1 MRSASI
7 SAFLSCALRTLSSR
21 AISCS
26 SASAASARDRADNA
40 ERDAWARAVLE
51 ALPAP
56 SHN

>member
-1 MRSASI
+1 MLSASI
-7 SAFLSCALRTLSSR
+7 SAFLSCALRALSSR

-40 ERDAWARAVLE
+40 ERDACAKSCLE

-56 SHN
+56 SHH